1 MAKSCATWIPNQF
14 FLNGAVGVL
23 ASQGRSH
30 EPLTQSPV
38 SQSLLVS
45 QLGAVWHVASHRRP
59 DLHSVELL
67 HSSPQSLLPRAHS
80 SGFFSPQPGKSGGQ
94 SPVASQRAGGSPSEK
109 DGGSAAV

>member
-1 MAKSCATWIPNQF
+1 MPIQF
-14 FLNGAVGVL
+14 FLYGAVGAD

-38 SQSLLVS
+38 SQSAFVS
-45 QLGAVWHVASHRRP
+45 QLGAVWHVPSHSSP

-67 HSSPQSLLPRAHS
+67 HSAPQSLLPRAHS

-94 SPVASQRAGGSPSEK
+94 SPLASQRAGGSSSPN
-109 DGGSAAV
+109 DGGSAATVSA